1 MSVWCHERK
10 CATAIGSSQPV
21 QVPPTE
27 AAKRKAAR
35 RMRSLELSIYSA
47 RLSSM
52 ESVEHKKERREPL
65 FFGFIGKDATDHRR
79 PYTSRTPGRSTPN
92 AGRNGKQRRSVPRA
106 RCLPCAPRNPPL
118 PTCIAPPPLPGPAAK
133 AGAVIANASDRAL
146 APAIPSFD
154 IAFLHKNLKQHK
166 ANVG

>member
-1 MSVWCHERK
+1 MLSASAAEELTMSTCFPLRPRTRTLLDAVGMSQTCHERK
-10 CATAIGSSQPV
+10 CATAIGASQPV
-21 QVPPTE
+21 QVPRTE

-92 AGRNGKQRRSVPRA
+92 AGRNRKKRRSVPRA
-106 RCLPCAPRNPPL
+106 RCLLAPRGTRP
-118 PTCIAPPPLPGPAAK
+118 
-133 AGAVIANASDRAL
+133 
-146 APAIPSFD
+146 
-154 IAFLHKNLKQHK
+154 
-166 ANVG
+166 